1 VAAQRGSDGGH
12 EAQADQAEQ
21 VAAVVGVEP
30 ALSFLKGKKYLRFQ
44 GQDSQ
49 SFLIR

>member
-1 VAAQRGSDGGH
+1 MAAERGSDGGH

-30 ALSFLKGKKYLRFQ
+30 LLGFFGCKKNL
-44 GQDSQ
+44 DVEK
-49 SFLIR
+49 IK